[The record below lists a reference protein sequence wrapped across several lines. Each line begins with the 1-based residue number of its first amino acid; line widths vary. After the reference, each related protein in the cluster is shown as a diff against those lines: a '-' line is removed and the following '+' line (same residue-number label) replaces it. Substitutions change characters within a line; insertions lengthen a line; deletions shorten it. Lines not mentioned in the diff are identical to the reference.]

1 MAAVGVTASRSVL
14 KDWQASGGK
23 VLFTSKPVPIKHMIG
38 STKLSEAQRGQ
49 LTNYFVGLEQAPE
62 GKKRLEALNV
72 PGFVEFD
79 QAALVGVGKWL
90 GL

>member
-38 STKLSEAQRGQ
+38 SSKLSEAQRGQ

-72 PGFVEFD
+72 PGFIEFD
-79 QAALVGVGKWL
+79 QTALVGVGKWL